1 MTNIEETNKTAD
13 FDAIHIK
20 RLNGVS
26 FSFVYSLHRVF
37 IVRKWRDRRL
47 ELGITSEVVF
57 LSV

>member
-13 FDAIHIK
+13 FDTIHIK

-37 IVRKWRDRRL
+37 IVRK
-47 ELGITSEVVF
+47 
-57 LSV
+57 